1 VRPDQFTRF
10 SATHIAGSMA
20 DCLCF
25 GDPIRCQLGRDGRAV
40 HYFRPGQIFAVVWW
54 RRYSPDR
61 QHRTLAIV
69 EALPVGSVGRV
80 LPGIHPG
87 AAVHVLV
94 RQCGP
99 AGQDEAVDQL
109 LDLIEDLKHRGRNP
123 AEMPAAFWTDAAQE
137 LLLCQAPL
145 ESFDLEGVVCRA

>member
-1 VRPDQFTRF
+1 MRPDQLTRF
-10 SATHIAGSMA
+10 SARHIAGSMA

-25 GDPIRCQLGRDGRAV
+25 GDPIRREFGRNGRAI

-69 EALPVGSVGRV
+69 EALSVGNVGRV
-80 LPGIHPG
+80 LPGIHPA

-94 RQCGP
+94 RQYGP
-99 AGQDEAVDQL
+99 AGQDEAVDRL
-109 LDLIEDLKHRGRNP
+109 LDLIEDLKHWGRNP
-123 AEMPAAFWTDAAQE
+123 AEMPAAFWTVAAQE
-137 LLLCQAPL
+137 LLLCQVPL
-145 ESFDLEGVVCRA
+145 ESFDLEGMACRT

>member
-1 VRPDQFTRF
+1 MRPDQLTRF
-10 SATHIAGSMA
+10 SARHVAGSKA

-25 GDPIRCQLGRDGRAV
+25 GDLVRRQVERNGHAIHC
-40 HYFRPGQIFAVVWW
+40 FRPGQMFGVVWW

-69 EALPVGSVGRV
+69 EALPIGNVGRV

-94 RQCGP
+94 RQYGP
-99 AGQDEAVDQL
+99 AGQDEAVDRL
-109 LDLIEDLKHRGRNP
+109 LDLIEDFKHRGRNP
-123 AEMPAAFWTDAAQE
+123 AEMAAAIWIDAAQE
-137 LLLCQAPL
+137 LLLCQVPL
-145 ESFDLEGVVCRA
+145 ESFDLEGMVCRA